1 MPVAVAEPGAGFD
14 SRGLGLRAQKKL
26 LGKMSSKKIA
36 KAFIDDT
43 TGKVLDNTYR
53 ILKEQ
58 KTNKKEA
65 EKVMKYIIKT
75 VVKVTL
81 VFGTLL
87 LFFFFSVCQAQFFVG
102 V

>member
-1 MPVAVAEPGAGFD
+1 MAEPGAGFD

-53 ILKEQ
+53 ILKEHRG
-58 KTNKKEA
+58 NKKEA
-65 EKVMKYIIKT
+65 EKVMKYIIKI
-75 VVKVTL
+75 VVKVVCL
-81 VFGTLL
+81 ASGALL
-87 LFFFFSVCQAQFFVG
+87 KIRHLFSWQVT
-102 V
+102 